1 MAIFTWFSIAKILS
15 ALFVFFK
22 VQERLDLLKDR
33 GIEMK
38 KVLVKKPAIKPLVDQ
53 ADLAHQ
59 TVLDILKQTN
69 KIIVREIVLL

>member
-1 MAIFTWFSIAKILS
+1 MAIFTWFSVAKIVS

-22 VQERLDLLKDR
+22 VQKRLDLLKER

-38 KVLVKKPAIKPLVDQ
+38 KALVQKPAIKPLVDQ

-59 TVLDILKQTN
+59 TVLDILDQTK
-69 KIIVREIVLL
+69 KIIVVKIV